1 MKNRLILL
9 WVLSLFT
16 IYVFGSTIPEN
27 AHSILSIK
35 DLVSYWNV
43 LLFIFC
49 LLVVIPFVYIG
60 YLKNYAVPDKKML
73 YHFKGEYNAKHIIAY
88 VEELEILFGKRFLK
102 FKKSIEQYDKD
113 TAGDLRKHSEVIDS
127 IILCIKLNGRKRLTV
142 FWDFSDTFLKVII
155 LLLPLIGAVIVL
167 ISNTYYGLIGF
178 ILSLVS
184 MIFLLPIIPIM
195 FSYFLQYTQYVFRK
209 RGKTLPALSLAFF
222 AMEALLNRNIV
233 RSFNHKTGD
242 YFYYTIIH
250 NYNNLVNAKS
260 GFSDVYV
267 RTGSSIYGNLEEQS
281 LGEK

>member
-60 YLKNYAVPDKKML
+60 YLKNYAVPDKKVL

-102 FKKSIEQYDKD
+102 FKKSIEQYDKN

-155 LLLPLIGAVIVL
+155 LLLPMVGAVIVL

-184 MIFLLPIIPIM
+184 MIFLLPIILIM

-267 RTGSSIYGNLEEQS
+267 RTSSSIYGNLEEQS